1 MTPTKR
7 KRILAISGSTRINS
21 SNEMILRYIQ
31 EKYKEFLEIELYNGI
46 TDLPYFN
53 PDVKDQELSPNV
65 IEFRNKIQEAD
76 GVILCTPEYVFSL
89 PGIIKNAIEWTVST
103 TVFSNKPV
111 ALIVASGLGEKAFES
126 LKIIM
131 KTIEAKFS
139 DESTLLINGGRSKI
153 NNEGQI
159 TDQTT
164 IDNIDRLIL
173 AFEQT
178 MHEQ

>member
-1 MTPTKR
+1 MTLITR
-7 KRILAISGSTRINS
+7 KRILAISGSTRLNS
-21 SNEMILRYIQ
+21 SNEMILSFIQ
-31 EKYKEFLEIELYNGI
+31 EKYKEALDIELYNGI
-46 TDLPYFN
+46 AALPYFN
-53 PDVKDQELSPNV
+53 PDVKDQDLPPKV
-65 IEFRNKIQEAD
+65 IEFRNKIKEAD

-111 ALIVASGLGEKAFES
+111 ALIVASGLGEKAFEA
-126 LKIIM
+126 LNLIM

-139 DESTLLINGGRSKI
+139 EESTLLINGGRSKI
-153 NNEGQI
+153 NSEGQI

-164 IDNIDRLIL
+164 IENIDRLIH

-178 MHEQ
+178 MHEK